1 MNTRRTLILC
11 GLLTLA
17 ALVYSAMLAGR
28 LPDIVPTHWDASGQ
42 PNDYG
47 SKWLNLLL
55 MPGIMAIMTLLVPG
69 LAAASPDKFGVES
82 FRSTYN
88 YVMLMVVAMMGFIHV
103 TILQAT
109 VNQNVDITKMIGLVI
124 FAFFALT
131 GNVLGKVRRNFW
143 IGIRTPWT
151 LADERVWDQ
160 THRIAAWLWTVGG
173 VIGMLVCLAG
183 VSIGAWITYLL
194 VLAFIPVVYSF
205 FLYQRLRQDGTP
217 AA

>member
-17 ALVYSAMLAGR
+17 ACIYSATMAGR
-28 LPDIVPTHWDASGQ
+28 LPDIVPTHWNAAGQ

-47 SKWLNLLL
+47 SKWTTLLL
-55 MPGIMAIMTLLVPG
+55 MPMIMAVMTILVPG

-88 YVMLMVVAMMGFIHV
+88 YVMLLVVAMMGVLHV

-109 VNQNVDITKMIGLVI
+109 VNGSFDITKASGLVI
-124 FAFFALT
+124 FAFFTLT

-143 IGIRTPWT
+143 MGIRTPWT

-160 THRIAAWLWTVGG
+160 THRVAAWLWTVGG
-173 VIGMLVCLAG
+173 VIGMLVCISG
-183 VSIGAWITYLL
+183 VSISAWITFLL

-205 FLYQRLRQDGTP
+205 LLYQRLRQAP
-217 AA
+217 S